1 MTQDS
6 GEGYDS
12 RMATHLNEGL
22 FFHPAGT
29 SPDAILR
36 RLSDGTFNTRLDNP
50 FLPKL
55 EEMARQMEAV
65 TKRRQNL
72 ELQQLEIPRKL
83 AECDQEAADLIKA
96 FDELKARMQV
106 FEETGDIDDSLI
118 PDADQ
123 AIAEQKADYRSKTIA
138 ALETELDDLSAGAMS
153 AWEVE
158 SKSAK
163 GEYVYVT
170 FKRLASDFITEPAPA
185 PEKVREAVRFAVERY
200 RGVREFAFRIHAD
213 IRKYAHQFAPRQAA
227 AP

>member
-1 MTQDS
+1 
-6 GEGYDS
+6 
-12 RMATHLNEGL
+12 MATQLNEGL

-29 SPDAILR
+29 SPEAVLR

-55 EEMARQMEAV
+55 EELALQMKAV
-65 TKRRQNL
+65 AKRRQQL
-72 ELQQLEIPRKL
+72 EDQQREIPRKL
-83 AECDQEAADLIKA
+83 ADCDDDEADLIKA
-96 FDELKARMQV
+96 FDELKVQMQV
-106 FEETGDIDDSLI
+106 FEETGEIDDSLI

-123 AIAEQKADYRSKTIA
+123 AVAEQAADYRSKTIA
-138 ALETELDDLSAGAMS
+138 ALETELDDLSSGAMS

-170 FKRLASDFITEPAPA
+170 FKRLASDFNSEPAPA
-185 PEKVREAVRFAVERY
+185 PEKVRETIRFAVERY

-213 IRKYAHQFAPRQAA
+213 IRKYAHQFTPRQAA